1 MSVNQ
6 TRRRLTV
13 PVSKIIVIVIVV
25 AALALVL
32 LGILVRSRPAHWP
45 GQIGDFIPGWPWW

>member
-13 PVSKIIVIVIVV
+13 PVSKIIVIVV